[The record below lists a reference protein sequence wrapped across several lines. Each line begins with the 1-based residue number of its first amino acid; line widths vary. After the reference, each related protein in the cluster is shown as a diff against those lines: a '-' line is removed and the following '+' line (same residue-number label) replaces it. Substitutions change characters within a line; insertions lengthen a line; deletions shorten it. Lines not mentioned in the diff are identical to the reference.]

1 MKNILEEI
9 PLFDGVKPS
18 ILDSISNEFSIKKFK
33 RNRLILVEGGRNDHF
48 YIIKKGEVRVYRTD
62 KNEQKVILAILQ
74 EGEFFGEMSILD
86 DCPVSANVSTSQPS
100 EIICISRRQFKKIL
114 KTVPKFSNRLFAH
127 MSLRIRNCDESIENL
142 NKPNT
147 YERVGT
153 VLLNLAERSG
163 YRKKTAVVID
173 RLPFQHN
180 IASLAGTSR
189 ETVSRTFSQLEEKE
203 YITKTG
209 RHLVIRDYPSFYEEF
224 SK

>member
-1 MKNILEEI
+1 MKNVLEEI

-18 ILDSISNEFSIKKFK
+18 ILETISKDFSIKKYK
-33 RNRLILVEGGRNDHF
+33 RNRLVLVEGGRNDHF
-48 YIIKKGEVRVYRTD
+48 YIIIKGEVRVFRKD
-62 KNEQKVILAILQ
+62 KNDQKIILAILG

-86 DCPVSANVSTSQPS
+86 ECPVSANVATSQPS
-100 EIICISRRQFKKIL
+100 ELLCISRLKFKKLL
-114 KTVPKFSNRLFAH
+114 KTLPKFSDRLFCH
-127 MSLRIRNCDESIENL
+127 MSQRIRNCDESIENL
-142 NKPNT
+142 SKPNT
-147 YERVGT
+147 YERVGS

-173 RLPFQHN
+173 KLPFQHN

-189 ETVSRTFSQLEEKE
+189 ETVSRTFAQLEEKD

-209 RHLVIRDYPSFYEEF
+209 RHLVINDYPRFYEEF